1 MAEPTPSTTNR
12 REENTKVFWEASLAC
27 RGFMPYVEN
36 QTFKSMIEKLEPLRI
51 QGEFHKLRMYAIELV
66 DMLVADRQE
75 RPTSYNAQVY
85 TLVRADTNP
94 CSEILFTPQS
104 HAN

>member
-1 MAEPTPSTTNR
+1 MAEPTPTTTNR
-12 REENTKVFWEASLAC
+12 REEKTKVFWEASLAC

-75 RPTSYNAQVY
+75 RPIIYEGKVC
-85 TLVRADTNP
+85 TLVTRHTNP
-94 CSEILFTPQS
+94 CSEIILPPQS
-104 HAN
+104 CAN